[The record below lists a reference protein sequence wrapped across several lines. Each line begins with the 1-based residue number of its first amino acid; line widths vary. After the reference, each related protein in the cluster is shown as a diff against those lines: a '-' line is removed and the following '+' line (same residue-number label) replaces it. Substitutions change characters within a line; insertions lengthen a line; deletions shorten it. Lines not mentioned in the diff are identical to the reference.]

1 MAKTNPQMPDA
12 RRTPFRQAAFYVLAG
27 TISVGSI
34 ALHEGTRSL
43 TDIKE
48 PIFVAGTLI
57 VIAILACEFVT
68 RRSIWLPAGLGRFA
82 LAIGVYMAYIT
93 ASVSW
98 ASHTWIVKYIAVEH
112 TLHFLLAI
120 VAVIV
125 LSEIVMWRSFL
136 VMYVAL
142 GAAISVTSL
151 YMHTFMPYF
160 ERYPGTFADAM
171 ANFFHHGF
179 YAANASGDYVQ
190 LHTLNNV
197 HAPLGN
203 ANLLAGFLLLAMG
216 LSIAFLWREWRGAKR
231 GWVFAGAG
239 VSLTIA
245 FATFV
250 LCEPYSYAM
259 GFATLITV
267 FLSLRSRLW
276 YVFIPLAA
284 VLGIVIF
291 VILLHYPITVDSR
304 TMNGVEYFQ
313 HTKSYLVRAELWR
326 RAWVMTWEKPV
337 FGWGAGNYFTDST
350 PVSAQVAKRMVTYY
364 EGGGTHT
371 KPAPEVLAQADSN
384 AHNEYLHQTAEGG
397 IVGLCIYLS
406 ILAVTAKAAYDARR
420 RGFPE
425 EILLDGVISVFGA
438 FLVTNLMNP
447 EVHFA
452 DFARHFWTVVALL
465 VAAGSIESG
474 RKVRAPS
481 LVKGVVAIAVL
492 VGCIYGAYQFV
503 YQDYGGA
510 RDWWAAYKIR
520 NEGDPYEAAERY
532 MKSTGRT
539 WDKVLRIRG
548 LYGAGESY
556 TASREY
562 DKAIAAFGTLS
573 DEVISLAD
581 TDYLLGRLY
590 EAREGYA
597 NAVKHYKIAADG
609 HPEDDRAAKAL
620 THYRIAS
627 DGRVEYDGARKRT
640 QAMEVLRKLREQG
653 ALPAEAPGKP
663 PANPSE

>member
-1 MAKTNPQMPDA
+1 MTKSRIHPADPKANI
-12 RRTPFRQAAFYVLAG
+12 FRQAAFYTLAG
-27 TISVGSI
+27 TISVGAI

-57 VIAILACEFVT
+57 VIAILACEFML
-68 RRSIWLPAGLGRFA
+68 RRSVWLPEGLGKFA
-82 LAIGVYMAYIT
+82 LAIGVYMAYVT

-98 ASHTWIVKYIAVEH
+98 ASHTWIVKYIVVEH

-125 LSEIVMWRSFL
+125 LSEIAMWRNFL

-142 GAAISVTSL
+142 GAAMSVTSL

-160 ERYPGTFADAM
+160 ERYPGTFADAV
-171 ANFFHHGF
+171 ANFFRHGF
-179 YAANASGDYVQ
+179 YAANASGDLVQ
-190 LHTLNNV
+190 LHTLNDV

-216 LSIAFLWREWRGAKR
+216 LSVAFLWREVKGAKR
-231 GWVFAGAG
+231 GWVLAGAG
-239 VSLTIA
+239 VTLILALTV
-245 FATFV
+245 FV
-250 LCEPYSYAM
+250 LCEPYSYAL
-259 GFATLITV
+259 GFGTLITI
-267 FLSLRSRLW
+267 FLSLRTRLW

-284 VLGIVIF
+284 VLGAVMF
-291 VILLHYPITVDSR
+291 VILLHVPVTVDSH
-304 TMNGVEYFQ
+304 TMSAFEYFQ

-337 FGWGAGNYFTDST
+337 FGWGAGNYFTDSA
-350 PVSAQVAKRMVTYY
+350 PVSAQVAKNMVTYY
-364 EGGGTHT
+364 EGGGTHVVAMPT
-371 KPAPEVLAQADSN
+371 VLASADSN

-406 ILAVTAKAAYDARR
+406 ILAVAATAAYKARK

-425 EILLDGVISVFGA
+425 EILLDGLISVFLA

-465 VAAGSIESG
+465 VAAGGIESG
-474 RKVRAPS
+474 RRVHAPAV
-481 LVKGVVAIAVL
+481 VKGVAAVAVL
-492 VGCIYGAYQFV
+492 FGCVYGACQFV
-503 YQDYGGA
+503 YQDYSGA
-510 RDWWAAYKIR
+510 RDWWAAYRLRSVNRPAEIA
-520 NEGDPYEAAERY
+520 EAAERY
-532 MKSTGRT
+532 MQSADHT

-556 TASREY
+556 SELGEY
-562 DKAIAAFGTLS
+562 DKAIAVFDTLS
-573 DEVISLAD
+573 GEVISLAD

-590 EAREGYA
+590 EACGDYP
-597 NAVKHYKIAADG
+597 NAFKHYRIAANG
-609 HPEDDRAAKAL
+609 HPEDDRAQKAL
-620 THYRIAS
+620 RYYKIAP
-627 DGRVEYDGARKRT
+627 DGHVEYEKASKQFLT
-640 QAMEVLRKLREQG
+640 PEALRKLREQG
-653 ALPAEAPGKP
+653 QLPGAAQ
-663 PANPSE
+663 